1 MTSASALAEAGV
13 SGRETEVLA
22 LLGEHLSHAEIA
34 TRLFISVRT
43 VESHVASLRRKLN
56 VGTHRELVRLAA
68 RYRAAE
74 TGPGPGASPRR
85 PAPLTSFV
93 GRDGERAALAVALGT
108 SRLVSAVGPGGIGKT
123 RLALAVA
130 ADVADRFGGSW
141 YVDLV
146 PVIDPGLLPAAVLA
160 GLGADESSSRPAEDV
175 LAAAVGERRALLVLD
190 NCEHLVNAVAMLT
203 ERLLSACPNL
213 SVLVTSRI
221 RLVVPHETVYPV
233 PGLSV
238 PPPGGEG
245 GDAAALFAERAAAAG
260 APLPAGPA
268 GAAGDAGHRAAA
280 ICRAL
285 AGMPLAI
292 ELAAA
297 RLPSLGLDGLEA
309 GLGDQLSLL
318 SGGSRQQQRH
328 RSLHDTLDW
337 SYRLLDPREQA
348 MLRRAAVFAG
358 PFGLAAATAVAG
370 YDPVEPTR
378 VADALGR
385 LAEHSLLVPAAGA
398 GGTRYHALEP
408 VRQFAAVR
416 LGADDA
422 DDQRVRGQHLAWCL
436 TEAAGLDRA
445 DPAGPAWQVAF
456 DAAADEFRAALAW
469 SAALPAETDAA
480 RQADAGRLA
489 ATLAGLLFARG
500 RLREA
505 QQRYEQAATL
515 AADTADTADLLE
527 RAAATAKIR
536 TAGDEALRLDR
547 AAGAAYLRAGDPA
560 AASVAFA
567 RCAEHVNRF
576 AGMYA
581 SPPAAGT
588 AGGLLADA
596 RARAGDDPCAAAAIG
611 SAEAQDLGLAGAPAT
626 GLAGRALR
634 LARQADDPLLISAAY
649 DAVTASLMT
658 EGDIPGAADTAAER
672 VSTLPL
678 LGRDPRV
685 AFELK
690 DALHTAI
697 FTGVAAGQ
705 IARSLDHAEQHYG
718 LPFLRE
724 ERDLGGEDLIA
735 PAALA
740 GQWDRAL
747 TLSQQWRR
755 GWEHAGR
762 PVAAGRGMAPAAA
775 AMLHGLRGDDT
786 ARTGWLAILAA
797 VRGVAEQ
804 NAVYRSGYGE
814 VFEAIVLLD
823 RGEPRAALDLL
834 TVATV
839 GNRSWRTRLWHQWM
853 AALRAEAAVLA
864 RTPDAGRLVAEAEAA
879 ADRNPVAIALTRRA
893 GALFRGDADDVLGTA
908 AAFGQ
913 AGYPYQQARTLALA
927 AAPRL
932 YSSHEPGRP
941 RAHPPGRTA
950 RRLVVRRRSGHGP
963 ADGARPAPVPDLAA
977 AGRPDGPGRGRPR
990 GRLLHLAPGLGGLPR
1005 RRLRAGE
1012 VVRRRHG
1019 AEVRL
1024 PAHRFRRGRG
1034 AAAVHPP
1041 APRRGPAPGGAR
1053 AAGGELSG

>member
-1 MTSASALAEAGV
+1 MSD
-13 SGRETEVLA
+13 RETEVLG

-34 TRLFISVRT
+34 ARLFISVRT
-43 VESHVASLRRKLN
+43 VESHVASLRRKLC

-68 RYRAAE
+68 GYRAAV
-74 TGPGPGASPRR
+74 TGPGPGASPRL

-93 GRDGERAALAVALGT
+93 GRDGERAALAAALGT

-130 ADVADRFGGSW
+130 ADVADRFGGTW
-141 YVDLV
+141 YADLV
-146 PVIDPGLLPAAVLA
+146 PVTDPALLPAAVLA
-160 GLGADESSSRPAEDV
+160 CLGADESSSRPAQDA
-175 LAAAVGERRALLVLD
+175 LAAALGERRALLVLD
-190 NCEHLVNAVAMLT
+190 NCEHLVNAVAVLT

-213 SVLVTSRI
+213 AVLVTSRI

-245 GDAAALFAERAAAAG
+245 GDAAALFAARAAAAG

-268 GAAGDAGHRAAA
+268 GAAGDAGRRVAG

-285 AGMPLAI
+285 GGMPLAI

-348 MLRRAAVFAG
+348 VLRRVAVFAG
-358 PFGLAAATAVAG
+358 SFGLAAATVVVG
-370 YDPVEPTR
+370 YDPVEPAR

-385 LAEHSLLVPAAGA
+385 LAEHSLLVPVTSA

-408 VRQFAAVR
+408 VRQFAAAR
-416 LGADDA
+416 LDA
-422 DDQRVRGQHLAWCL
+422 EAERRRCQRRPRRPPPAPGLVPDRGGRARPRRPGR
-436 TEAAGLDRA
+436 AGVAGGLRRRRRRVPRGPGLVGRA
-445 DPAGPAWQVAF
+445 PPPQ
-456 DAAADEFRAALAW
+456 
-469 SAALPAETDAA
+469 
-480 RQADAGRLA
+480 QADAGRLA
-489 ATLAGLLFARG
+489 ATLSGLLFTRG

-505 QQRYEQAATL
+505 QQRYEQAAAL
-515 AADTADTADLLE
+515 VGDPAAAARALE
-527 RAAATAKIR
+527 CAAATAKIR
-536 TAGDEALRLDR
+536 TGGEEALRLDR
-547 AAGAAYLRAGDPA
+547 AAAAAYLRAGDPA
-560 AASVAFA
+560 AAAVAFA
-567 RCAEHVNRF
+567 RCAEHVSRF

-581 SPPAAGT
+581 GLPTAGT
-588 AGGLLADA
+588 AAGLLADA
-596 RARAGDDPCAAAAIG
+596 RARAGDDPRAAAAIG
-611 SAEAQDLGLAGAPAT
+611 SAGAQDPGLTGAQAAER
-626 GLAGRALR
+626 AGRALR
-634 LARQADDPLLISAAY
+634 LARQAGDPLLISAAY
-649 DAVTASLMT
+649 DAVTAGLMT
-658 EGDIPGAADTAAER
+658 EGDIHGAAATAAER
-672 VSTLPL
+672 VSMLPP

-705 IARSLDHAEQHYG
+705 VARSLDHAEQHYG

-724 ERDLGGEDLIA
+724 ERDLGCEDLIA

-740 GQWDRAL
+740 GQGDRAL
-747 TLSQQWRR
+747 ALGRQWRR

-762 PVAAGRGMAPAAA
+762 PVAVGRSMAPAAI
-775 AMLHGLRGDDT
+775 AMVYGLRGDDA
-786 ARTGWLAILAA
+786 ARVGWLAILAA
-797 VRGVAEQ
+797 VRGVAEHD
-804 NAVYRSGYGE
+804 AVRGSGCGE

-823 RGEPRAALDLL
+823 RGEAHAALDLL
-834 TVATV
+834 AAATA
-839 GNRSWRTRLWHQWM
+839 GDSSWRTRLWHQWM

-864 RTPDAGRLVAEAEAA
+864 RTPDAARLVAEAEAA

-893 GALFRGDADDVLGTA
+893 GALFRGDADGALGTA

-932 YSSHEPGRP
+932 YSSHDPGRP

-950 RRLVVRRRSGHGP
+950 RRLVVRRRPGHGP

-977 AGRPDGPGRGRPR
+977 AGRADGPGRGRP
-990 GRLLHLAPGLGGLPR
+990 GGCLLHLAPGLGGLPR
-1005 RRLRAGE
+1005 RRLRAGQ

-1019 AEVRL
+1019 AEDRL
-1024 PAHRFRRGRG
+1024 PAHRLRPGRRQ
-1034 AAAVHPP
+1034 AAVHPP
-1041 APRRGPAPGGAR
+1041 PSRRGPAPGGAR
-1053 AAGGELSG
+1053 AARGDVSR